1 MRDPD
6 HWKAPEEFNPDRFIA
21 IDEEGVP
28 MLTKKEERVVSF
40 GIGNKFLIT
49 IFLFILGKLIL
60 YKTNMNR
67 INLTR

>member
-21 IDEEGVP
+21 FDEEGVP

-40 GIGNKFLIT
+40 GIGNKFPVLNT
-49 IFLFILGKLIL
+49 FSN
-60 YKTNMNR
+60 YN
-67 INLTR
+67 

>member
-21 IDEEGVP
+21 IDEEGVA

-40 GIGNKFLIT
+40 GIGNEFPVLKTFLNYNEC
-49 IFLFILGKLIL
+49 LQNK
-60 YKTNMNR
+60 YE
-67 INLTR
+67 

>member
-21 IDEEGVP
+21 LDEEGVP

-40 GIGNKFLIT
+40 GIGNKFPVLNT
-49 IFLFILGKLIL
+49 FSN
-60 YKTNMNR
+60 YN
-67 INLTR
+67 

>member
-40 GIGNKFLIT
+40 GIGNKFSHKYLLNSR
-49 IFLFILGKLIL
+49 FK
-60 YKTNMNR
+60 YQ
-67 INLTR
+67 